1 LHKINPNLIILNSI
15 KEKYE
20 LIKKNKIFNCN
31 YIDNKIKKIN
41 DIIKSTNV
49 SDLNDNI
56 YFETKLEGKELF
68 NTFLFLSQKL
78 HFNKSNET
86 PYSKIFLLMNY

>member
-1 LHKINPNLIILNSI
+1 MII
-15 KEKYE
+15 KY
-20 LIKKNKIFNCN
+20 
-31 YIDNKIKKIN
+31 KKIN

-68 NTFLFLSQKL
+68 NTFLFCHKNYTLIKVMKL
-78 HFNKSNET
+78 HIQK
-86 PYSKIFLLMNY
+86 YSY